1 LTDELRHL
9 ASLIREKNEVDGAI
23 AQLIERPALAGNIGE
38 FVAARVFGIKL
49 ERSGSHVGYDGVFRD
64 PPLAGKTVNVKT
76 YGRNEWILDFSG
88 HHCDYYLVMTGP
100 PGPARDRAWVVD
112 TVYLFDTPDLLAKIR
127 ARRIKIG
134 VATSVLMED
143 WEAARI
149 FPARSGAPLGLTK
162 AQVAALKLFGS
173 HGHPQLRETVSAG
186 KRAGAPLIQ

>member
-9 ASLIREKNEVDGAI
+9 ASLIRKKNEVDGAI

-38 FVAARVFGIKL
+38 FVAARVFGIDL
-49 ERSGSHVGYDGVFRD
+49 ERPGSHTGHDGVFRD

-76 YGRNEWILDFSG
+76 YSRNEWTLDFSG

-100 PGPARDRAWVVD
+100 PGPAPDRAWAVD
-112 TVYLFDTPDLLAKIR
+112 TVYLFDTPDLLTKIR
-127 ARRIKIG
+127 SRRLKIG

-149 FPARSGAPLGLTK
+149 FPARSGAPLRLTQ
-162 AQVAALKLFGS
+162 AQVTALKLFGS
-173 HGHPQLRETVSAG
+173 HDQSAS
-186 KRAGAPLIQ
+186 AAFTLSS

>member
-1 LTDELRHL
+1 MTEELQHL
-9 ASLIREKNEVDGAI
+9 ATLIRQKNEVDGAI
-23 AQLIERPALAGNIGE
+23 AQLIDRPALSGHIGE
-38 FVAARVFGIKL
+38 FVAARVFGIDL
-49 ERSGSHVGYDGVFRD
+49 ERPGSHVGYDGTFRH

-76 YGRNEWILDFSG
+76 YSRNVWILDISG

-112 TVYLFDTPDLLAKIR
+112 AVYLFDTVELLAKIR
-127 ARRIKIG
+127 SRRIKIG

-149 FPARSGAPLGLTK
+149 FPARTGAPLRLTK

-173 HGHPQLRETVSAG
+173 HAHTQSSEDTEV
-186 KRAGAPLIQ
+186 PLQRLSH